1 MSGSRGEPQSAPG
14 SRPAGWC
21 VAGWWDGMSQGLTPG
36 RAPFLEF
43 GLFLRKDERLAFLPR
58 MGGKCL
64 LSDRPG
70 CRPSRGSFSAP
81 TGLTLGQDPSC
92 TSGSQSWN
100 SRLGGSSGSLS
111 LPPDRVNGR
120 TFAEI
125 EITAH
130 MYPDFCPTVPGRK
143 LGALRKPLQ
152 ALSICPGGTEAGG
165 RGLPV
170 FPASSGDAKAWHWL
184 TRRRVPLKT
193 CPLPRGGVPV
203 LRVNRLSRAAPGPGQ
218 QTKSGCT
225 CACPARGREMSHC
238 PRAVP
243 APPATTTDPAGT
255 GCLVG
260 HSGCAM
266 ARLVGPAAILVLLCL
281 AVGLEASPELSGYL
295 RKVLKNHTAHTC
307 DGEQLLIVCP
317 RKTTISILGA
327 FYGRRVPSTNLCP
340 SPGNASQESTE
351 CTSGTAHLKLLAECQ
366 DKQWCQFSL
375 HSQVFGPD
383 PCPGTHKYLITSYK
397 CRPGNHRIKTVCEN
411 DKLRLQCR
419 PKSILAI
426 YSANYGRFLRG
437 KPECD
442 ALNTGGPHIECLAP
456 DALRRV
462 FKKCHRKGNCTVA
475 ADEATFGDPCLPG
488 MKKQLRVSYTCVPKQ
503 LLEEVGPDTSDPF
516 LLSDYMHGVP
526 EKVGLYFLCGVSG
539 GLMLLLCIISPKTAF
554 LQEVGEALKDPELG
568 SSSELGRTKLRD
580 EQDED
585 LPDDSSSDSSF
596 RRLTRT
602 YRATDSIFSPELT
615 AAMEGAVDHQGYG
628 GEEIWM
634 PKESSPYAI
643 HKIKSA
649 TK

>member
-1 MSGSRGEPQSAPG
+1 M
-14 SRPAGWC
+14 AG
-21 VAGWWDGMSQGLTPG
+21 
-36 RAPFLEF
+36 
-43 GLFLRKDERLAFLPR
+43 
-58 MGGKCL
+58 
-64 LSDRPG
+64 
-70 CRPSRGSFSAP
+70 
-81 TGLTLGQDPSC
+81 
-92 TSGSQSWN
+92 
-100 SRLGGSSGSLS
+100 
-111 LPPDRVNGR
+111 
-120 TFAEI
+120 
-125 EITAH
+125 
-130 MYPDFCPTVPGRK
+130 
-143 LGALRKPLQ
+143 
-152 ALSICPGGTEAGG
+152 
-165 RGLPV
+165 
-170 FPASSGDAKAWHWL
+170 
-184 TRRRVPLKT
+184 
-193 CPLPRGGVPV
+193 
-203 LRVNRLSRAAPGPGQ
+203 
-218 QTKSGCT
+218 
-225 CACPARGREMSHC
+225 
-238 PRAVP
+238 
-243 APPATTTDPAGT
+243 
-255 GCLVG
+255 
-260 HSGCAM
+260 
-266 ARLVGPAAILVLLCL
+266 LVGPAAAVVFLCL
-281 AVGLEASPELSGYL
+281 AMRLEASPELSGYL
-295 RKVLKNHTAHTC
+295 RKVLRNHTTHTC

-327 FYGRRVPSTNLCP
+327 FYGRRVPSPNLCP

-351 CTSGTAHLKLLAECQ
+351 CTSTTAHLKLLAECQ
-366 DKQWCQFSL
+366 DQQWCQFL
-375 HSQVFGPD
+375 VHSQVFGPD
-383 PCPGTHKYLITSYK
+383 PCPGTYKYLIASYK
-397 CRPGNHRIKTVCEN
+397 CRPGNHRVKTVCEN

-442 ALNTGGPHIECLAP
+442 ALNTGGPHIGTSERFKPEMGPEAMQRAWHKYDIGLYLCPLAPAGWCPVSRAGRSARGSMPHVFAECLAP

-462 FKKCHRKGNCTVA
+462 SKKCHRKGNCTVA
-475 ADEATFGDPCLPG
+475 ADRATFGDPCLPG
-488 MKKQLRVSYTCVPKQ
+488 TKKQLRVSYTCVPKQ

-539 GLMLLLCIISPKTAF
+539 GLMVLLCIISPKTTF

-568 SSSELGRTKLRD
+568 SSSELSRTKLRD

-615 AAMEGAVDHQGYG
+615 AAMEGAVEHQGRV

>member
-1 MSGSRGEPQSAPG
+1 M
-14 SRPAGWC
+14 
-21 VAGWWDGMSQGLTPG
+21 
-36 RAPFLEF
+36 
-43 GLFLRKDERLAFLPR
+43 
-58 MGGKCL
+58 
-64 LSDRPG
+64 
-70 CRPSRGSFSAP
+70 
-81 TGLTLGQDPSC
+81 
-92 TSGSQSWN
+92 
-100 SRLGGSSGSLS
+100 S
-111 LPPDRVNGR
+111 LPPRGR
-120 TFAEI
+120 CPCARSI
-125 EITAH
+125 PAAQSSPWPWAAH
-130 MYPDFCPTVPGRK
+130 KERAHGR
-143 LGALRKPLQ
+143 P
-152 ALSICPGGTEAGG
+152 
-165 RGLPV
+165 
-170 FPASSGDAKAWHWL
+170 
-184 TRRRVPLKT
+184 
-193 CPLPRGGVPV
+193 
-203 LRVNRLSRAAPGPGQ
+203 PGPGALAGQ
-218 QTKSGCT
+218 RSEPLSPRTASPGASRCQG
-225 CACPARGREMSHC
+225 PGRQRLSAGRS
-238 PRAVP
+238 RA
-243 APPATTTDPAGT
+243 G
-255 GCLVG
+255 
-260 HSGCAM
+260 SGCAM
-266 ARLVGPAAILVLLCL
+266 AGPVGPAAALVLLCL

-295 RKVLKNHTAHTC
+295 HKVLRNHTTHTC

-327 FYGRRVPSTNLCP
+327 FYGRRVPSPNLCP

-351 CTSGTAHLKLLAECQ
+351 CTSATAHLKLLAECQ
-366 DKQWCQFSL
+366 DQQWCQFSV

-383 PCPGTHKYLITSYK
+383 PCPGTHKYLIASYK
-397 CRPGNHRIKTVCEN
+397 CRPGNHRVKTVCEN

-462 FKKCHRKGNCTVA
+462 SKKCHRKGNCTVA
-475 ADEATFGDPCLPG
+475 ADQATFGDPCLPG

-539 GLMLLLCIISPKTAF
+539 GLMLLLCIISPKTTF

-568 SSSELGRTKLRD
+568 SSSELHRTKLRD

-602 YRATDSIFSPELT
+602 YRATDSIFGPELT
-615 AAMEGAVDHQGYG
+615 AAMEGAAEHQGRG

>member
-1 MSGSRGEPQSAPG
+1 M
-14 SRPAGWC
+14 
-21 VAGWWDGMSQGLTPG
+21 
-36 RAPFLEF
+36 
-43 GLFLRKDERLAFLPR
+43 
-58 MGGKCL
+58 
-64 LSDRPG
+64 
-70 CRPSRGSFSAP
+70 
-81 TGLTLGQDPSC
+81 
-92 TSGSQSWN
+92 
-100 SRLGGSSGSLS
+100 
-111 LPPDRVNGR
+111 
-120 TFAEI
+120 

-130 MYPDFCPTVPGRK
+130 VYPDFYLTVSMRK
-143 LGALRKPLQ
+143 QGARWKPCQ
-152 ALSICPGGTEAGG
+152 ALFLCSGERRREG
-165 RGLPV
+165 RGCWFLHQH
-170 FPASSGDAKAWHWL
+170 GDAKAPAPAHPPRSTFANTFL
-184 TRRRVPLKT
+184 PPCGRCPCAKSVSAVQSS
-193 CPLPRGGVPV
+193 PLPWAADKE
-203 LRVNRLSRAAPGPGQ
+203 RVYSRPPGSSALAGQ
-218 QTKSGCT
+218 K
-225 CACPARGREMSHC
+225 ASHC
-238 PRAVP
+238 PCTLPVPVP
-243 APPATTTDPAGT
+243 ATAADRAGG

-260 HSGCAM
+260 RSRAGSSRAM
-266 ARLVGPAAILVLLCL
+266 ATLVGPAAALVLLCL

-295 RKVLKNHTAHTC
+295 RKVLRNHTAHTC

-327 FYGRRVPSTNLCP
+327 FYGRRVPSPNLCP

-351 CTSGTAHLKLLAECQ
+351 CTSTTAHLKLLAECQ
-366 DKQWCQFSL
+366 DQQWCQFSV

-397 CRPGNHRIKTVCEN
+397 CRPGNHRVKTVCEN

-456 DALRRV
+456 DALWRV
-462 FKKCHRKGNCTVA
+462 SKKCHRKRNCTVA
-475 ADEATFGDPCLPG
+475 ADQATFGDPCLPG
-488 MKKQLRVSYTCVPKQ
+488 MKKQLRVSYTLPKQ

-516 LLSDYMHGVP
+516 LLSDYMHGGWYKGPRFSRLREDQMIFTSSLAAFADLWGVP

-539 GLMLLLCIISPKTAF
+539 GLMLLLCIISPKTTF
-554 LQEVGEALKDPELG
+554 LQEAGEALKDPEVG
-568 SSSELGRTKLRD
+568 SSSELSRTKLRD

-596 RRLTRT
+596 RRLTHT
-602 YRATDSIFSPELT
+602 YRATDSIFGPELT
-615 AAMEGAVDHQGYG
+615 AAMEGAVEHQGRG

>member
-1 MSGSRGEPQSAPG
+1 M
-14 SRPAGWC
+14 
-21 VAGWWDGMSQGLTPG
+21 
-36 RAPFLEF
+36 
-43 GLFLRKDERLAFLPR
+43 
-58 MGGKCL
+58 
-64 LSDRPG
+64 
-70 CRPSRGSFSAP
+70 
-81 TGLTLGQDPSC
+81 
-92 TSGSQSWN
+92 
-100 SRLGGSSGSLS
+100 
-111 LPPDRVNGR
+111 
-120 TFAEI
+120 
-125 EITAH
+125 
-130 MYPDFCPTVPGRK
+130 
-143 LGALRKPLQ
+143 
-152 ALSICPGGTEAGG
+152 
-165 RGLPV
+165 
-170 FPASSGDAKAWHWL
+170 
-184 TRRRVPLKT
+184 
-193 CPLPRGGVPV
+193 
-203 LRVNRLSRAAPGPGQ
+203 LRVSQLSRAAPCLGQ
-218 QTKSGCT
+218 QTKSGHT
-225 CACPARGREMSHC
+225 GARLAPVPWQDREASHC
-238 PRAVP
+238 PRAQP
-243 APPATTTDPAGT
+243 APAPAATHQPSG

-260 HSGCAM
+260 QSRSCSWCSM
-266 ARLVGPAAILVLLCL
+266 TRLVWPATALVLLYL
-281 AVGLEASPELSGYL
+281 AAGLVASPELSGYL
-295 RKVLKNHTAHTC
+295 RKVLRNHTIHTC

-317 RKTTISILGA
+317 RKTSISILGA
-327 FYGRRVPSTNLCP
+327 FYGRRVPSPNLCP
-340 SPGNASQESTE
+340 SPGNTSQESTE
-351 CTSGTAHLKLLAECQ
+351 CTSATAHLKLLAECQ
-366 DKQWCQFSL
+366 DQQWCQFSV

-383 PCPGTHKYLITSYK
+383 PCPGTHKYLIASYK

-462 FKKCHRKGNCTVA
+462 SKKCHRKGNCTVT
-475 ADEATFGDPCLPG
+475 ADHATFGDPCLPG
-488 MKKQLRVSYTCVPKQ
+488 MKKQLRVSYTCVPRQ

-539 GLMLLLCIISPKTAF
+539 GLILLLCIISPKTTF
-554 LQEVGEALKDPELG
+554 LQEVGEALKDTELG
-568 SSSELGRTKLRD
+568 SSSELSRAKLRD

-615 AAMEGAVDHQGYG
+615 AAMEGAADHHGHG